1 MTSLFSKGSVE
12 LASMIGSAWLQ
23 RSLIAPSVETLNAVE
38 LSERKRSA
46 RPRFPLG
53 SDSTFADA
61 ETIEC
66 ESHLSKRRCDFGVVA
81 SARLGLGRDDVEEE
95 EEESCDDDAA
105 AAAVADADAV
115 HCCCSGTAAVGA
127 ISARAAAVLKKK
139 RTAALSSAIHR
150 RRMAK
155 ERSLFP
161 LSRLRSVF
169 PEVGIQLPFLCSS
182 LLLLFVLVFSS
193 CFFLAFLQLG
203 KVEKQDSIF
212 TARQK
217 NSSLLPLSR
226 PRSQQPRR
234 PPSAPSSAPSA
245 PASRPP
251 PSPRPSRPRAPFRRR
266 RRRRRIPRSR
276 RGRGA
281 SPTAGRPFPGGGRRL
296 VSREGGVFFVF
307 LVLFLKKEEVRERRG
322 KEGGTTKKTRNIQL
336 KKTYPAAPAPRP
348 SSARTGAPPNPSSPG
363 PEGTRPGPS
372 PRRER
377 ATSRRARSRRARRR
391 TTRAG
396 PARGC

>member
-81 SARLGLGRDDVEEE
+81 SARLGLGRGDVEEE

-182 LLLLFVLVFSS
+182 PLLLFVLVFSS
-193 CFFLAFLQLG
+193 CFFLAFLQQG
-203 KVEKQDSIF
+203 KVEEQDSIF

-217 NSSLLPLSR
+217 NSSLLPVSR

-296 VSREGGVFFVF
+296 VSRGGCFFRFFGVVF
-307 LVLFLKKEEVRERRG
+307 EERGGERAKRKGRG
-322 KEGGTTKKTRNIQL
+322 DEEKTRNIQL

-377 ATSRRARSRRARRR
+377 ATSRRARSRRARRQ